1 MQNTWHKIVSDVTR
15 RSIRLKI
22 GKSKRRKE
30 IFGQIVG
37 HQDLKMILNSALFP
51 KKPVHILLVGPPGTA
66 KTMFLS
72 DIRRRYKESYFVV
85 GSNTTKAGFLNVL
98 FEHSPMLVLIDEL
111 EKMNRNDQN
120 CLLDLMETGIICETK
135 VSKTRRMDLHS
146 SVFAS
151 ANSCENISEPLL
163 SRFIILKIPE
173 YTYEEFK
180 QIAVIRLKDEGIDE
194 KLALMIAQKVW
205 CEFGSKDIRDT
216 LKIGR
221 LANNIQQAENIIEIM
236 KSHSD
241 RR

>member
-1 MQNTWHKIVSDVTR
+1 MLLKMGRRQN
-15 RSIRLKI
+15 
-22 GKSKRRKE
+22 E

-37 HQDLKMILNSALFP
+37 HQDLKMMFNSALFS

-66 KTMFLS
+66 KTMILS
-72 DIRRRYKESYFVV
+72 DIRQRYKESYFVV

-120 CLLDLMETGIICETK
+120 CLLHLMETGIISETK
-135 VSKTRRMDLHS
+135 VSKTRQIGLHS

-180 QIAVIRLKDEGIDE
+180 QIAVIRLREEGIDE

-205 CEFGSKDIRDT
+205 CEFGSKDIRDV
-216 LKIGR
+216 LKVGR
-221 LANNIQQAENIIEIM
+221 LANNTQDAEHIVKIM
-236 KSHSD
+236 TSYSD
-241 RR
+241 RQ

>member
-1 MQNTWHKIVSDVTR
+1 M
-15 RSIRLKI
+15 
-22 GKSKRRKE
+22 
-30 IFGQIVG
+30 IFNI
-37 HQDLKMILNSALFP
+37 ALFS
-51 KKPVHILLVGPPGTA
+51 KKPVHILLVGPPGSA

-98 FEHSPMLVLIDEL
+98 FERSPTLVLIDEL
-111 EKMNRNDQN
+111 EKMNRKDQN
-120 CLLDLMETGIICETK
+120 CLLHLMETGIISETK
-135 VSKTRRMDLHS
+135 VSKTRQMELLS

-180 QIAVIRLKDEGIDE
+180 QISVIRLKDEGIDE

-205 CEFGSKDIRDT
+205 CEFGSKDVRDA
-216 LKIGR
+216 LKVGR
-221 LANNIQQAENIIEIM
+221 LASNIQEAEYIVKIM
-236 KSHSD
+236 KSYSS
-241 RR
+241 RQ